1 MHHLCTAQLAR
12 QPIPHFN
19 ATEHRPNRTTWY
31 CCYTYYQ
38 TWRISFGARFGL
50 KSGWSSKTKTP
61 EASRSGNGMTG
72 PEMVA
77 TLQFFDCFEVIIKLE
92 SSLLNSRSLKIR
104 RIKIFDTQILDF
116 SKISEQKSV
125 RDRKVTRCF
134 EEKVARLTLKI
145 AKFVAT

>member
-1 MHHLCTAQLAR
+1 
-12 QPIPHFN
+12 
-19 ATEHRPNRTTWY
+19 
-31 CCYTYYQ
+31 
-38 TWRISFGARFGL
+38 
-50 KSGWSSKTKTP
+50 
-61 EASRSGNGMTG
+61 MTG